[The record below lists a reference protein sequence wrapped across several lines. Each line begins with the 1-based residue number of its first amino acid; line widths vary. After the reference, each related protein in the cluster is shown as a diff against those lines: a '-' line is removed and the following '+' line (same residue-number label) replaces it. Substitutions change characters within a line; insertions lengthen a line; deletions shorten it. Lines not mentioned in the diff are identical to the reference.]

1 MNLQKWCWS
10 FVLFSQLQR
19 HSTSII
25 LKNNKTDN
33 NQQDLVRPNDRIQS
47 LSQSLLQLPFGLS
60 CKAPQERLFGGVL
73 QDVTSQNTAVKDT
86 TTVGKLQKK
95 FGTDQQNIM
104 KIRLP
109 LMRVGYE
116 SNTITLKS
124 KGPNH
129 WTKPDPYSLYLTG
142 KITNEQLYNDIYDY
156 WSFPTEIHPS
166 FPDFAP

>member
-1 MNLQKWCWS
+1 M
-10 FVLFSQLQR
+10 FSHLQR

-60 CKAPQERLFGGVL
+60 CKAPQERPFGGVL

-86 TTVGKLQKK
+86 TTVGKVQKK

-104 KIRLP
+104 KNKLAVNKSGI
-109 LMRVGYE
+109 

-142 KITNEQLYNDIYDY
+142 KITNEQLYNDKHDY
-156 WSFPTEIHPS
+156 LSFPTEIHPS

>member
-1 MNLQKWCWS
+1 M
-10 FVLFSQLQR
+10 FSQLQR

-25 LKNNKTDN
+25 LKNNKRDN

-60 CKAPQERLFGGVL
+60 CNVPQERLFGGVL

-104 KIRLP
+104 KICL
-109 LMRVGYE
+109 
-116 SNTITLKS
+116 
-124 KGPNH
+124 
-129 WTKPDPYSLYLTG
+129 SLSG
-142 KITNEQLYNDIYDY
+142 I
-156 WSFPTEIHPS
+156 
-166 FPDFAP
+166 

>member
-1 MNLQKWCWS
+1 MQGS
-10 FVLFSQLQR
+10 
-19 HSTSII
+19 
-25 LKNNKTDN
+25 
-33 NQQDLVRPNDRIQS
+33 
-47 LSQSLLQLPFGLS
+47 
-60 CKAPQERLFGGVL
+60 QERLFGGVL

-142 KITNEQLYNDIYDY
+142 KIINEQLYNDNNDKYDY
-156 WSFPTEIHPS
+156 FSFPTEIHPS
-166 FPDFAP
+166 FPNFAP